1 MSTMRE
7 RAKVIAIF
15 CSDLHLSARPPRVR
29 RMEPS
34 WYEAMIRPL
43 NELKA
48 LSERYAAPI
57 LCAGDV
63 FDHWRAEPE
72 LINFALNA
80 LPKMYAIPGQHD
92 LPLHNIDLITRS
104 AYWTMVLVG
113 KIIPVKYGFP
123 MAAENDL
130 VIHGFPWGT
139 TISSKAEEIKESSK
153 KHVAICHQYFWQDS
167 CSYTGAP
174 EDQEASTY
182 ADKVR
187 GYHAVAFGDNHKG
200 FLTSIGGVSV
210 LNCGGF
216 MRRKSDEEEYQ
227 PQVGLLC
234 ENGQILIHKLRTSNE
249 KFLTDEEDEEGL
261 RKVLRAND
269 MGDFLTGLTE
279 LQQKTFD
286 FSQALEFAMR
296 EKMVSVEVRAM
307 ILEALG
313 RK

>member
-1 MSTMRE
+1 MSTMRAE
-7 RAKVIAIF
+7 DGVIAIF

-29 RMEPS
+29 KDEPS
-34 WYEAMIRPL
+34 WFEAMQRPL

-48 LSERYAAPI
+48 LSERYNAPI
-57 LCAGDV
+57 LCAGDI

-72 LINFALNA
+72 LINFAINA

-92 LPLHNIDLITRS
+92 LPLHNIDLIQRS

-113 KIIPVKYGFP
+113 KIIPVVHGVPFL
-123 MAAENDL
+123 AENKL

-139 TISSKAEEIKESSK
+139 DLQPQTEISSKR
-153 KHVAICHQYFWQDS
+153 HVAICHQYFWTDA
-167 CSYTGAP
+167 YKYPDAP
-174 EDQEASTY
+174 REREAGNY
-182 ADKVR
+182 AQKVK
-187 GYHAVAFGDNHKG
+187 GYQAVAFGDNHKG
-200 FLTSIGGVSV
+200 FLTTVSGVPV

-216 MRRKSDEEEYQ
+216 MRRKSDEEEHQ

-234 ENGQILIHKLRTSNE
+234 ENGGILIHKLRTSNE
-249 KFLTDEEDEEGL
+249 KFLTVEEEQEGL
-261 RKVLRAND
+261 RKVLRLND

-286 FSQALEFAMR
+286 FGQALEFAMQ
-296 EKMVSVEVRAM
+296 EKMVSIETRSL
-307 ILEALG
+307 ILAALG

>member
-7 RAKVIAIF
+7 QAKVIAIF

-34 WYEAMIRPL
+34 WHEAMIRPL

-113 KIIPVKYGFP
+113 KIIPVMHKMP
-123 MAAENDL
+123 LAAENKL

-139 TISSKAEEIKESSK
+139 ELTPQIEESSK
-153 KHVAICHQYFWQDS
+153 RHVAICHQYFWTDQH
-167 CSYTGAP
+167 CYQGAP
-174 EDQEASTY
+174 RENEAGRF
-182 ADKVR
+182 AQKVK
-187 GYHAVAFGDNHKG
+187 GYQAVAFGDNHKG
-200 FLTSIGGVSV
+200 FLTSVSGVPV
-210 LNCGGF
+210 INCGGF